1 MGPRVRNSNRDAT
14 GRILGRRFS
23 SGIGTVVY
31 CHTLFCYT
39 WRENVS
45 QNQGGKTRVPVVKTS
60 SKGQIVIPKEL
71 REKLGIGAGR
81 KLLLRLVG
89 NHMEIVPLPDEPV
102 KALRGILKA
111 ETSLAA
117 ELLEERRRDDAIDE
131 KRHV

>member
-1 MGPRVRNSNRDAT
+1 M
-14 GRILGRRFS
+14 
-23 SGIGTVVY
+23 
-31 CHTLFCYT
+31 
-39 WRENVS
+39 
-45 QNQGGKTRVPVVKTS
+45 PVVKTS

>member
-1 MGPRVRNSNRDAT
+1 M
-14 GRILGRRFS
+14 
-23 SGIGTVVY
+23 
-31 CHTLFCYT
+31 
-39 WRENVS
+39 
-45 QNQGGKTRVPVVKTS
+45 PVVRTS

-81 KLLLRLVG
+81 KLLLRLVE

-102 KALRGILKA
+102 KALRGMLKA

-117 ELLEERRRDDAIDE
+117 ELLEERKGDDAIDE

>member
-1 MGPRVRNSNRDAT
+1 M
-14 GRILGRRFS
+14 
-23 SGIGTVVY
+23 
-31 CHTLFCYT
+31 
-39 WRENVS
+39 
-45 QNQGGKTRVPVVKTS
+45 PVVKAS

-81 KLLLRLVG
+81 KLLLRLVE

-111 ETSLAA
+111 ETSLAG

-131 KRHV
+131 KGHV

>member
-1 MGPRVRNSNRDAT
+1 M
-14 GRILGRRFS
+14 
-23 SGIGTVVY
+23 
-31 CHTLFCYT
+31 
-39 WRENVS
+39 
-45 QNQGGKTRVPVVKTS
+45 PVVKAS

-81 KLLLRLVG
+81 KLLLRLVE

-117 ELLEERRRDDAIDE
+117 ELLEERRRDDGIDE
-131 KRHV
+131 KCHV